1 MQELSQGKA
10 AVLC

>member
-1 MQELSQGKA
+1 MQEWSQGKA